1 MVESMEN
8 PEIKGPR
15 WQRKK
20 DDRPQEILDAAIE
33 LFVAQGFS
41 ATKVS
46 QIARK
51 AGVTPG
57 TLYVYYKNK
66 EAILQEVVMKTLN
79 PIFSASDAI
88 LETYEGSAEGLMN
101 ILIDKWWEAAGGS
114 SKISGIPKLAV
125 AEVSNFPELAD
136 FYVKNIL
143 NPGYSYICQVLE
155 YGVKKG
161 DFQIKDVNSTAYL
174 IFSIFHGAVIDA
186 HSFKIASRKDVPLD
200 HFKQRIQDLVLHG
213 ILKTR

>member
-1 MVESMEN
+1 MEN

-88 LETYEGSAEGLMN
+88 LETYEGSADSIYDYPFN
-101 ILIDKWWEAAGGS
+101 PDVPYGS
-114 SKISGIPKLAV
+114 SPV
-125 AEVSNFPELAD
+125 
-136 FYVKNIL
+136 
-143 NPGYSYICQVLE
+143 QVGL
-155 YGVKKG
+155 K
-161 DFQIKDVNSTAYL
+161 VN
-174 IFSIFHGAVIDA
+174 G
-186 HSFKIASRKDVPLD
+186 
-200 HFKQRIQDLVLHG
+200 
-213 ILKTR
+213 